1 MAFLPRLQRQPSA
14 LATVRLGLQPGE
26 FSTSAGLA
34 PINQPLVVAHS
45 ANQVDQDRSESCQA
59 RPLHLLPDGGS
70 VGLTKFVRGH
80 PETDSTT
87 DAAGAGGT
95 TQPVSEIEG

>member
-1 MAFLPRLQRQPSA
+1 MQLPYL
-14 LATVRLGLQPGE
+14 TTICLGLQPWQLP
-26 FSTSAGLA
+26 TSFGSA
-34 PINQPLVVAHS
+34 PIYQPLVVAHS

-87 DAAGAGGT
+87 DAAGAGVT